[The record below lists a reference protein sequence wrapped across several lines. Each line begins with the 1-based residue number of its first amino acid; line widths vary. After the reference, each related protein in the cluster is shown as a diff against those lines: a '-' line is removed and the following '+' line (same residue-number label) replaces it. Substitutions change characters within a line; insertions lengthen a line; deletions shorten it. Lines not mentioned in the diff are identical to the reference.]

1 MKITKPY
8 LISLIKETLEEE
20 LEMTDNT
27 KPTFNEQM
35 EEILN
40 ATKSMDWVNKLEKSM
55 NDPRTKE
62 GAAKD
67 AIEHLRKA
75 MKALETAQN
84 VIKDLRRS
92 SGGK

>member
-8 LISLIKETLEEE
+8 LISLIKEALEDE

-27 KPTFNEQM
+27 KPTFEQQM
-35 EEILN
+35 NEILG
-40 ATKSMDWVNKLEKSM
+40 AIKSMKWVNDLENSM
-55 NDPRTKE
+55 KDPRTKE
-62 GAAKD
+62 HADKD
-67 AIEHLRKA
+67 AIKHLRKA

-92 SGGK
+92 SGVE